1 MRVRGVGQKCPEPQ
15 GPCAKIRVLHTGNIM
30 ERTVLSRS
38 WLWLF
43 GLAATVIIIGG
54 LKAVS
59 SVITPFL
66 LAAFLTI
73 ICIPP
78 LTWMQ
83 KKGIP
88 GWVSFV
94 LLFSTVGFSFFL
106 LFLAIKGTSESLVLK
121 APLYQERLTDQL
133 LLLRNL
139 ATSYGVPQEFI
150 PSAIPL
156 PNVSTLT
163 GLARNLAGTL
173 GQFTAYTFFVLL
185 VFMFLL
191 LEERS
196 IVDKLEA
203 AFPGKKR
210 MRVRTRSFLRSVNR
224 YLAIKTTSSFCT
236 GLIAGIGLWAIG
248 VDFPILW
255 GVLTGLLNFIP
266 TIGSIVAAIPP
277 VLIAFLGLGVP
288 EGLMTLVLYIAV
300 NTAIGSII
308 EPRFM
313 GQTLGLSPVIVLL
326 SLMLWG
332 WVFGP
337 VGMLLSILLTMIVK
351 LALESSPA
359 TRWLGIMLSDGVR
372 LKGDKND

>member
-1 MRVRGVGQKCPEPQ
+1 ME
-15 GPCAKIRVLHTGNIM
+15 HTGTLP
-30 ERTVLSRS
+30 RT

-43 GLAATVIIIGG
+43 GMAAIVIIIGG
-54 LKAVS
+54 LKAIS
-59 SVITPFL
+59 SIITPFL
-66 LAAFLTI
+66 LASFLTI

-106 LFLAIKGTSESLVLK
+106 LFLAVKDTSESLVLK
-121 APLYQERLTDQL
+121 APLYQERLGAQL
-133 LLLRNL
+133 WQLREL
-139 ATSYGVPQEFI
+139 AVEYGVPREFI
-150 PSAIPL
+150 PDAIPL

-163 GLARNLAGTL
+163 GMARNLAGAL

-196 IVDKLEA
+196 IVNKVEA
-203 AFPGKKR
+203 AFPGRKR
-210 MRVRTRSFLRSVNR
+210 IRVRTRSFLRSVNR
-224 YLAIKTTSSFCT
+224 YLAIKTTSSVAT
-236 GLIAGIGLWAIG
+236 GLIAGIGLWLLG

-255 GVLTGLLNFIP
+255 GVLTVLLNFIP

-288 EGLMTLVLYIAV
+288 EGLLTMALYVGV

-308 EPRFM
+308 EPRFL

-326 SLMLWG
+326 SLLLWG
-332 WVFGP
+332 WVLGP

-351 LALESSPA
+351 LALESSPH

-372 LKGDKND
+372 LKKGAEQED

>member
-1 MRVRGVGQKCPEPQ
+1 MAAGMLCYYSNFAPDR
-15 GPCAKIRVLHTGNIM
+15 IM
-30 ERTVLSRS
+30 ERTNTLSSS

-43 GLAATVIIIGG
+43 GLAAMVIIIGG
-54 LKAVS
+54 LKAIS
-59 SVITPFL
+59 PIITPFL
-66 LAAFLTI
+66 LASFLAI

-78 LTWMQ
+78 LTWM
-83 KKGIP
+83 KRHGMP
-88 GWVSFV
+88 GWAAFV

-121 APLYQERLTDQL
+121 APLYQERLTIQL
-133 LLLRNL
+133 MELRRL
-139 ATSYGVPQEFI
+139 ATEYGVPQEFI
-150 PSAIPL
+150 PTTIPL

-163 GLARNLAGTL
+163 GLARNIAGAL

-196 IVDKLEA
+196 IVNKVEA
-203 AFPGKKR
+203 AFPGRKR
-210 MRVRTRSFLRSVNR
+210 VRVRTRSFLRSVNR
-224 YLAIKTTSSFCT
+224 YLAIKTTSSFAT
-236 GLIAGIGLWAIG
+236 GLIAGTGLWVIG

-255 GVLTGLLNFIP
+255 GVLTGVLNFVP

-288 EGLMTLVLYIAV
+288 EGLGTLVLYVVV
-300 NTAIGSII
+300 NTVIGSVI

-326 SLMLWG
+326 SLLLWG

-351 LALESSPA
+351 LALESNPH

-372 LKGDKND
+372 LKKGDGLDRLD